1 MVSQTFLQ
9 LPISKDD
16 REEGGYEM
24 AKKSI
29 ILKGVSP
36 QSRFGLYLRNA
47 VVKSVPTD
55 IVVTL

>member
-1 MVSQTFLQ
+1 MTGG
-9 LPISKDD
+9 
-16 REEGGYEM
+16 EGRYEM

-29 ILKGVSP
+29 VLKGVSP

-55 IVVTL
+55 IVGTL